1 MDTQQ
6 HDTAAQHDTA
16 TQHGTIRFDDEAV
29 RAVAARL
36 AEVAE
41 DADAGIRRGFGGLVF
56 DGGGAGSTHRAAGV
70 RVETGYRRMRAACES
85 WAATVQAHADALR
98 VVADTYRHQ
107 DDATVIALTAVT
119 GADLDSAGF
128 GDAGTRQP

>member
-6 HDTAAQHDTA
+6 QSAA
-16 TQHGTIRFDDEAV
+16 TQHGTIRFDGDAV

-41 DADAGIRRGFGGLVF
+41 DADDEIRRGFGGLVF
-56 DGGGAGSTHRAAGV
+56 DGAGAGSTHRPAGV
-70 RVETGYRRMRAACES
+70 RVETGYRRMRAACET

-98 VVADTYRHQ
+98 AAADTYRHQ
-107 DDATVIALTAVT
+107 DDATGIALTAVT
-119 GADLDSAGF
+119 VADLDSGGF

>member
-6 HDTAAQHDTA
+6 DDTA
-16 TQHGTIRFDDEAV
+16 TQHGTIRFDGDAV

-41 DADAGIRRGFGGLVF
+41 DADDEIRRGFGGLTF
-56 DGGGAGSTHRAAGV
+56 DGSGAGSTHRSAGV

-98 VVADTYRHQ
+98 AVADTYRRQ
-107 DDATVIALTAVT
+107 DDATDVALTAVT
-119 GADLDSAGF
+119 GAELDSAGF
-128 GDAGTRQP
+128 DDAGTRQP